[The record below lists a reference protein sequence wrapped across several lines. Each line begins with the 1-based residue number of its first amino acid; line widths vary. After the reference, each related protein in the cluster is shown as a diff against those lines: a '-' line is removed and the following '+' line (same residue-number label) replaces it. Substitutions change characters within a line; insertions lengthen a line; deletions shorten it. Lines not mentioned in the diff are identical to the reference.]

1 MITIHARGQS
11 TNTRSHFCGHNILD
25 IEDPASYSFIIQK
38 ENSYRK
44 ISKKGEGNTMN
55 EFESVSKWHKEAVL
69 GELSAKLTKRGFN
82 PVILN
87 TADTIKDF
95 ICKTIPV
102 EATVGLGGSVTL
114 RETGIDVL
122 LKSRG
127 NTVFDHW
134 DSSKS
139 SAENLDARRKQLTS
153 DFFLTSINAVTID
166 GELVNIDGAGNRVAA
181 MIFGPKHVIAIVGYN
196 KITGSIDEAIWRT
209 KNIASAKNCKRL
221 GLNTPCAKTGFCLDC
236 KPSVSICRITTI
248 IDYKPML
255 TEFTIILTPLDLGY

>member
-1 MITIHARGQS
+1 L
-11 TNTRSHFCGHNILD
+11 GHDFLD
-25 IEDPASYSFIIQK
+25 IQEHVSYTFPHK
-38 ENSYRK
+38 KK
-44 ISKKGEGNTMN
+44 ILIKKIKKGDCNIMN
-55 EFESVSKWHKEAVL
+55 EFQSVSIWHRETVL
-69 GELSAKLTKRGFN
+69 EELSAKLKKRGFN
-82 PVILN
+82 AVILN

-95 ICKTIPV
+95 ISKTVPV
-102 EATVGLGGSVTL
+102 DATVGLGGSVTL
-114 RETGIDVL
+114 REAGIDVL

-139 SAENLDARRKQLTS
+139 TGEILDARRKQLTS
-153 DFFLTSINAVTID
+153 DYFLTSINAITID

-196 KITGSIDEAIWRT
+196 KIASSIDEAIWRT

-221 GLNTPCAKTGFCLDC
+221 GLNTPCAKTGLCMDC
-236 KPSVSICRITTI
+236 KLPVSICRITTI

>member
-1 MITIHARGQS
+1 
-11 TNTRSHFCGHNILD
+11 
-25 IEDPASYSFIIQK
+25 
-38 ENSYRK
+38 
-44 ISKKGEGNTMN
+44 MN
-55 EFESVSKWHKEAVL
+55 EFESVSIWHKETVL
-69 GELSAKLTKRGFN
+69 EGLSAKLIKRGFN

-87 TADTIKDF
+87 TVETIKDF
-95 ICKTIPV
+95 ISKTIPID
-102 EATVGLGGSVTL
+102 ATVGLGGSVTL
-114 RETGIDVL
+114 RRTGIDVL

-139 SAENLDARRKQLTS
+139 SGENLDTRRKQLTS
-153 DFFLTSINAVTID
+153 DYFLTSINAITIE

-196 KITGSIDEAIWRT
+196 KITSSIEEAIWRA

-236 KPSVSICRITTI
+236 KPPVSICRITTI

>member
-1 MITIHARGQS
+1 
-11 TNTRSHFCGHNILD
+11 
-25 IEDPASYSFIIQK
+25 
-38 ENSYRK
+38 
-44 ISKKGEGNTMN
+44 MN
-55 EFESVSKWHKEAVL
+55 EFESISIWHKKTVL
-69 GELSAKLTKRGFN
+69 EGLSAKLIKRGFN

-87 TADTIKDF
+87 TVDTIKDF
-95 ICKTIPV
+95 ISKTIPV
-102 EATVGLGGSVTL
+102 DATVGLGGSVTL

-127 NTVFDHW
+127 NTVFNHW
-134 DSSKS
+134 ESSLGS
-139 SAENLDARRKQLTS
+139 EENLETRRKQLTA
-153 DFFLTSINAVTID
+153 DYFLTSINAITVD

-196 KITGSIDEAIWRT
+196 KIASSKDEAIWRA
-209 KNIASAKNCKRL
+209 KNIASAQNCKRV

-236 KPSVSICRITTI
+236 KLPVSACRITTI